1 MAKAE
6 NTKSLRRKV
15 RNSYIISTISIALVL
30 FLLGSV
36 GYLIFNA
43 VRATDLMKEN
53 VAIHLMIKQGTSDE
67 RIAEIGRELG
77 AHEAVKEVTFVPKAV
92 AAENFKEQI
101 GSDFVEFLA
110 FNPLP
115 DAYEVKLHA
124 QYSDKDYVRKFEK
137 EAASWNGIEEVVYQR
152 AVVEQIGSN
161 INKFNLV
168 LLLFG
173 GALLVIA
180 LILLNNTIRLKPKDN
195 VYADGEVLAI
205 VTIVTERYRTQYAL
219 LYTTRMQEAVTDKEI
234 ECSERNAYNNP
245 AVSLSTADMTKYAR
259 QIWSSSAKYRN
270 VATKMHRMVMRL
282 NNIYSVGEYFFID
295 FSVENKTNI
304 RFDID
309 EMRIK
314 LSDKKQSKATNAQIV
329 ELTPSLVLDDAKTF
343 KYGYRNVIVVKKMT
357 FPNDKVLTIELSEKQ
372 ISGRTISL
380 SIDYEDVLSADSFNH
395 ILLEEE

>member
-180 LILLNNTIRLKPKDN
+180 LILLNNTIRLTIYSKRYLINTMKLVGASKWFIMKPFLHG
-195 VYADGEVLAI
+195 VYAWLIAAAMFLALVAGLGEGLPEVTFLAESRPVYYVLCGMLLLGI
-205 VTIVTERYRTQYAL
+205 LISAL
-219 LYTTRMQEAVTDKEI
+219 FTLFAVNKFVRMNTTKINLY
-234 ECSERNAYNNP
+234 
-245 AVSLSTADMTKYAR
+245 
-259 QIWSSSAKYRN
+259 
-270 VATKMHRMVMRL
+270 
-282 NNIYSVGEYFFID
+282 
-295 FSVENKTNI
+295 
-304 RFDID
+304 
-309 EMRIK
+309 
-314 LSDKKQSKATNAQIV
+314 
-329 ELTPSLVLDDAKTF
+329 
-343 KYGYRNVIVVKKMT
+343 
-357 FPNDKVLTIELSEKQ
+357 
-372 ISGRTISL
+372 
-380 SIDYEDVLSADSFNH
+380 
-395 ILLEEE
+395 

>member
-77 AHEAVKEVTFVPKAV
+77 AHEAVKEVTFVPKEV

-180 LILLNNTIRLKPKDN
+180 LILLNNTIRLTIYSKRYLINTMKLVGASKWFIMKPFLLRSILHG
-195 VYADGEVLAI
+195 VYAWLIAAAMFLALVAGLGEGLPEVTFLAESRPVYYVLCGMLLLGI
-205 VTIVTERYRTQYAL
+205 LISAL
-219 LYTTRMQEAVTDKEI
+219 FTLFAVNKFVRMNTTKINLY
-234 ECSERNAYNNP
+234 
-245 AVSLSTADMTKYAR
+245 
-259 QIWSSSAKYRN
+259 
-270 VATKMHRMVMRL
+270 
-282 NNIYSVGEYFFID
+282 
-295 FSVENKTNI
+295 
-304 RFDID
+304 
-309 EMRIK
+309 
-314 LSDKKQSKATNAQIV
+314 
-329 ELTPSLVLDDAKTF
+329 
-343 KYGYRNVIVVKKMT
+343 
-357 FPNDKVLTIELSEKQ
+357 
-372 ISGRTISL
+372 
-380 SIDYEDVLSADSFNH
+380 
-395 ILLEEE
+395 

>member
-180 LILLNNTIRLKPKDN
+180 LILLNNTIRLTIYPKRYLINTMKLVGASKWFIMKPFLLRSILHG
-195 VYADGEVLAI
+195 VYAWLIAAAMFLALVAGLGEGLPEVTFLAESRPVYYVLCGMLLLGI
-205 VTIVTERYRTQYAL
+205 LISAL
-219 LYTTRMQEAVTDKEI
+219 FTLFAVNKFVRMNTTKINLY
-234 ECSERNAYNNP
+234 
-245 AVSLSTADMTKYAR
+245 
-259 QIWSSSAKYRN
+259 
-270 VATKMHRMVMRL
+270 
-282 NNIYSVGEYFFID
+282 
-295 FSVENKTNI
+295 
-304 RFDID
+304 
-309 EMRIK
+309 
-314 LSDKKQSKATNAQIV
+314 
-329 ELTPSLVLDDAKTF
+329 
-343 KYGYRNVIVVKKMT
+343 
-357 FPNDKVLTIELSEKQ
+357 
-372 ISGRTISL
+372 
-380 SIDYEDVLSADSFNH
+380 
-395 ILLEEE
+395 

>member
-180 LILLNNTIRLKPKDN
+180 LILLNNTIRLTIYSKRYLINTMKLVGASKWFIMKPFLLRSILHG
-195 VYADGEVLAI
+195 VYAWLIAAAMFLALVAGLGEGLPEVTFLAESQPVYYVLCGMLLLGI
-205 VTIVTERYRTQYAL
+205 LTSAL
-219 LYTTRMQEAVTDKEI
+219 FTLFAVNKFVRMNTTKINLY
-234 ECSERNAYNNP
+234 
-245 AVSLSTADMTKYAR
+245 
-259 QIWSSSAKYRN
+259 
-270 VATKMHRMVMRL
+270 
-282 NNIYSVGEYFFID
+282 
-295 FSVENKTNI
+295 
-304 RFDID
+304 
-309 EMRIK
+309 
-314 LSDKKQSKATNAQIV
+314 
-329 ELTPSLVLDDAKTF
+329 
-343 KYGYRNVIVVKKMT
+343 
-357 FPNDKVLTIELSEKQ
+357 
-372 ISGRTISL
+372 
-380 SIDYEDVLSADSFNH
+380 
-395 ILLEEE
+395 